1 MLAKTVSRDLTFV
14 SRCVCLMAALDDVP
28 TPLNSVRIQATP
40 NIYNTCSIRSHC
52 KLGRAEDPETLD
64 WS

>member
-14 SRCVCLMAALDDVP
+14 SCCVCLMAALDDVA
-28 TPLNSVRIQATP
+28 TPLNSVRVQATP
-40 NIYNTCSIRSHC
+40 NIYNTCSIISPC
-52 KLGRAEDPETLD
+52 KLWRAEDPETLD